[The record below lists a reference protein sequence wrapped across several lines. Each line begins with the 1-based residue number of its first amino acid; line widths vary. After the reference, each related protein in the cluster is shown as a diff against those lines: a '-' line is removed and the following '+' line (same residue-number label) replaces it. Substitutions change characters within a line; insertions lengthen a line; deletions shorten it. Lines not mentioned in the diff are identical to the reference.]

1 MSPAVAQS
9 PQMTPELA
17 AFMQELMRTEEADL
31 EAMTIVRKEERDEK
45 RKNVRDKLKS
55 RKA

>member
-1 MSPAVAQS
+1 
-9 PQMTPELA
+9 MTPELA

-31 EAMTIVRKEERDEK
+31 EAMTMVRKAESKKEREEK
-45 RKNVRDKLKS
+45 LAALSGKLKS

>member
-1 MSPAVAQS
+1 
-9 PQMTPELA
+9 MTPELA

-31 EAMTIVRKEERDEK
+31 EAMTIVRKEEREEK
-45 RKNVRDKLKS
+45 RKGAREKLKS

>member
-1 MSPAVAQS
+1 
-9 PQMTPELA
+9 MTPELA

-31 EAMTIVRKEERDEK
+31 EAMTMVRKEEREET
-45 RKNVRDKLKS
+45 RKGAREKLKS

>member
-1 MSPAVAQS
+1 
-9 PQMTPELA
+9 MTPELA

>member
-1 MSPAVAQS
+1 
-9 PQMTPELA
+9 MTPELA
-17 AFMQELMRTEEADL
+17 AFIQELMRTEEADL
-31 EAMTIVRKEERDEK
+31 ESMTIVRKAEDDEK

>member
-1 MSPAVAQS
+1 
-9 PQMTPELA
+9 MTPELA

-31 EAMTIVRKEERDEK
+31 EAMTMVRKEEREEK
-45 RKNVRDKLKS
+45 RKGAREKLKS

>member
-1 MSPAVAQS
+1 
-9 PQMTPELA
+9 MTPELA

-31 EAMTIVRKEERDEK
+31 EAMTIVRQAERNEK
-45 RKNVRDKLKS
+45 RAGAREKLKS